1 MISFYEVIDRAMTG
15 RYCSEKE
22 FDMKIFVA
30 KLRELVAKYNIKYD
44 PGTPVPWDDDLA
56 DRVFQAGFELFQE
69 VGCYCPESERIMRF
83 SAQELLAALKNAPA
97 FTTLG
102 EGKDQRVLRARKPE
116 SELAPFCYIGAC
128 GNAVSDEE
136 VYASIMEACASF
148 LPLADAITA
157 PSLASLNGRTVRAG
171 TTLEVLAAIRAT
183 AMGHEAL
190 TRGGRPGL
198 AILNNIASAGSDTA
212 KIAGSQFGVRN
223 TDTLTIGPTA
233 ELKISFQRLN
243 EIAYA
248 LTRGIPILVDSA
260 PILGGYCGGP
270 EGVAVT
276 NVAYHLLSII
286 AMRGNMHL
294 TFPIHFNFGCTSTR
308 DVTWATSVSSQ
319 AMSRNS
325 HLPFFI
331 LSYAAA
337 GPMTEMCYLET
348 AEAVIASVVSG
359 ASAIECMGVSKATT
373 IDNFTPME
381 SRLSSEVAHAVRG
394 MTRKETNSIVLNLL
408 EHYEQNLSTPPLG
421 HKYQDCWDIKRKTPN
436 PEYVDFDAR
445 MKKELIK
452 LGIPLKDFL

>member
-1 MISFYEVIDRAMTG
+1 MISFYDVLDRAMAG
-15 RYCSEKE
+15 RHCSEKE
-22 FDMKIFVA
+22 FDMKVFVP
-30 KLRELVAKYNIKYD
+30 KLRELISKYQIAY
-44 PGTPVPWDDDLA
+44 TPETPLPWDDDLA
-56 DRVFQAGFELFQE
+56 DRVFQAGFELFRD

-83 SAQELLAALKNAPA
+83 SEEELLAALKNAPA
-97 FTTLG
+97 ETSLG
-102 EGKDQRVLRARKPE
+102 EGRDQRILKARKPE
-116 SELAPFCYIGAC
+116 SNQPPFCYIGAC
-128 GNAVSDEE
+128 GNAVSNEE
-136 VYASIMEACASF
+136 IYASIMEACAAF

-233 ELKISFQRLN
+233 ELKISFQRFN

-248 LTRGIPILVDSA
+248 LTRGVPILVDSA

-294 TFPIHFNFGCTSTR
+294 TFPIHFNYGCTSTR

-337 GPMTEMCYLET
+337 GPLTEMCYFET
-348 AEAVIASVVSG
+348 AETVTTSVVSG
-359 ASAIECMGVSKATT
+359 TSAIECMGVSKATT

-394 MTRKETNSIVLNLL
+394 MTRKEANDIVLKLL
-408 EHYEQNLSTPPLG
+408 EKYESNLSSPPLG
-421 HKYQDCWDIKRKTPN
+421 QTYRDCWDIEKKAPSQ
-436 PEYVDFDAR
+436 EYAAFDAR
-445 MKKELIK
+445 MKKELME
-452 LGIPLKDFL
+452 LGIPMDTVS

>member
-1 MISFYEVIDRAMTG
+1 MISFYEVLDRAMSG
-15 RYCSEKE
+15 EYCSERD
-22 FDMKIFVA
+22 FDMDVFVP
-30 KLRELVAKYNIKYD
+30 KLSELIAKYKIKYD
-44 PGTPVPWDDDLA
+44 PNTPIPSDDDLA
-56 DRVFQAGFELFQE
+56 DRVFQAGLELYRD
-69 VGCYCPESERIMRF
+69 VGSYCPETERIIQF
-83 SAQELLAALKNAPA
+83 SEEELQAALKEAPPV
-97 FTTLG
+97 TVLG
-102 EGKDQRVLRARKPE
+102 EGKDSRMLKARKPE
-116 SELAPFCYIGAC
+116 SNDVPFCYIGAC
-128 GNAVSDEE
+128 GTAVSNEE
-136 VYASIMEACASF
+136 IYASIMEAFASF

-157 PSLASLNGRTVRAG
+157 PSLATLNGRTVRTG
-171 TTLEVLAAIRAT
+171 TPLEVLASIRAT

-223 TDTLTIGPTA
+223 SDTLTIGPTA
-233 ELKISFQRLN
+233 ELKISFQRFN

-248 LTRGIPILVDSA
+248 MTRGVPILVDSA

-325 HLPFFI
+325 KFPFFI
-331 LSYAAA
+331 LSYSAA
-337 GPMTEMCYLET
+337 GPMTEMCYCEIAET
-348 AEAVIASVVSG
+348 VTTSVVSG
-359 ASAIECMGVSKATT
+359 TSAIECIGVSKATT

-381 SRLSSEVAHAVRG
+381 SRLSSEVAHAVVG
-394 MTRKETNSIVLNLL
+394 MTRDEANKIILKLLDEYESNLNK
-408 EHYEQNLSTPPLG
+408 PPLG
-421 HKYQDCWDIKRKTPN
+421 KKYQECWDINRKTPN
-436 PEYVDFDAR
+436 EEYINFDKM
-445 MKKELIK
+445 MKKKLAD
-452 LGIPLKDFL
+452 LGIPLN

>member
-1 MISFYEVIDRAMTG
+1 MISFYEVLDRAMMG
-15 RYCSEKE
+15 EYRSEKE
-22 FDMKIFVA
+22 FDMNVFVP
-30 KLRELVAKYNIKYD
+30 KLNELVSKYNIKYD
-44 PGTPVPWDDDLA
+44 PNNPISADDALA
-56 DRVFQAGFELFQE
+56 DRVFQAGFELYRD
-69 VGCYCPESERIMRF
+69 VGSYCPDTERIIRF
-83 SAQELLAALKNAPA
+83 TDEELQAALNEAPA
-97 FTTLG
+97 ATVLG
-102 EGKDQRVLRARKPE
+102 EGRDSRTLKARKPE
-116 SELAPFCYIGAC
+116 SDDKPFCYIGAC
-128 GNAVSDEE
+128 GNAVSNEE
-136 VYASIMEACASF
+136 IYASIMEAFASY

-157 PSLASLNGRTVRAG
+157 PSLATLNGRTVRTG
-171 TTLEVLAAIRAT
+171 TPLEVLASIRAT

-223 TDTLTIGPTA
+223 SDTLTIGPTA
-233 ELKISFQRLN
+233 ELKISFQRFN

-248 LTRGIPILVDSA
+248 LTRGIPILIDSA

-308 DVTWATSVSSQ
+308 DVTWATSVSTQ

-325 HLPFFI
+325 HFPFFI

-337 GPMTEMCYLET
+337 GPMTEMCYYEIAET
-348 AEAVIASVVSG
+348 VTTSVVSG
-359 ASAIECMGVSKATT
+359 TSAIECIGVSKATT

-381 SRLSSEVAHAVRG
+381 SRTCAEVAHAVAG
-394 MTRKETNSIVLNLL
+394 MTRKDANQIVLKLL
-408 EHYEQNLSTPPLG
+408 EKYENYLDKPPIG
-421 HKYQDCWDIKRKTPN
+421 KKYQECWDIAKKTPN
-436 PEYVDFDAR
+436 ADYAAFDKK
-445 MKKELIK
+445 MKKELK
-452 LGIPLKDFL
+452 NMGIPF